1 MKHPIMRNAVFC
13 GAITTLAIFASMRP
27 AHAQFV
33 NLVQGNPQ
41 SQLTAVSTPDAGALF
56 IASRLDT
63 FGLVANGETLSGS
76 VLSAVYT
83 NSTGSLDF
91 LYQISVTTTTGGVTG
106 TNLNDFSGFSTAAAF
121 DKTDSFV
128 TPAGTFTSGGKRP
141 FGSQRVVGG
150 GSVAFAFNSNDL
162 TAGGKS
168 DGVLLSGDK
177 SAILIVRTNA
187 TNYVVANNATVN
199 AAAAANVTVL
209 APETGIIVVPEAGT
223 LVLLVPGTVLGA
235 MLIKRRRK

>member
-13 GAITTLAIFASMRP
+13 GAITTLAIFASMQP

-41 SQLTAVSTPDAGALF
+41 SQLNSVSTPDEGALF
-56 IASRLDT
+56 IASRFDT
-63 FGLVANGETLSGS
+63 FGLAVNGETLSGS
-76 VLSAVYT
+76 LLSAVYT
-83 NSTGSLDF
+83 NSTGGLDF
-91 LYQISVTTTTGGVTG
+91 LYQISVTTTTGGVTA

-121 DKTDSFV
+121 DKIDSFV

-187 TNYVVANNATVN
+187 TNYRVANATVN

-209 APETGIIVVPEAGT
+209 APETGAIVVPEAGT
-223 LVLLVPGTVLGA
+223 LMLLIPGTMLGA